1 MRWMI
6 FNLLP
11 PVVQKLDSAIY
22 QINHYPTDMYYSNQL
37 HYPVDTVIHLLN
49 NWGLISDIN

>member
-1 MRWMI
+1 MI

-37 HYPVDTVIHLLN
+37 HYPVDSIIHLLN